1 MSVKYSTLSVASIVL
16 ALLSLNCGGGS
27 SMTNTSNNA
36 PPPTIPPPSS
46 SSPGGASG
54 GSSSPG
60 NGSPSGTGNPGS
72 DSYMASIFAVSSDGS
87 TASAAAPSLGTV
99 TADDN
104 GNDGRGTLKITGG
117 KPNTSYELRFCST
130 SDSQPT
136 GSCTSITNYTT
147 DANGSANVTFQVPPG
162 PSWNSGYQVGSFYVC
177 NNGAPVYVGG
187 ANAQV
192 AGASFRAVLLPQ
204 LPQPPPGGGS
214 VSVSGQTLHVALSG
228 VPASMGYEVLLCSP
242 TPAGRRCNSFG
253 TNTVDVDGQGNGAKD
268 FQLPN
273 STFIGFV
280 LVKNHLGQDYVSGF
294 RVQ

>member
-16 ALLSLNCGGGS
+16 ALLSLSCGGGS
-27 SMTNTSNNA
+27 SMSNTSNNA
-36 PPPTIPPPSS
+36 SPATPPPGS

-54 GSSSPG
+54 GPSSPG
-60 NGSPSGTGNPGS
+60 NGSSSGTGNPTS
-72 DSYMASIFAVSSDGS
+72 DSYLATMFAVSSDGS
-87 TASAAAPSLGTV
+87 TPSTAAPPVGTATV
-99 TADDN
+99 DDS

-117 KPNTSYELRFCST
+117 QPNTSYDLRFCSG
-130 SDSQPT
+130 SDTQPM

-147 DANGSANVTFQVPPG
+147 DANGSANVMFQVPPG
-162 PSWNSGYQVGSFYVC
+162 PSFNSGYHVGSFYVF

-187 ANAQV
+187 ANAQL
-192 AGASFRAVLLPQ
+192 AGTSFRAVLLPQ

-228 VPASMGYEVLLCSP
+228 VPASMSYEVLPCSP
-242 TPAGRRCNSFG
+242 TPGGNRCNSFG